1 MDVGGGG
8 GQLHLLVGGGDAA
21 VADVVADGVVE
32 EDGVL
37 RHHADVAP
45 DRRLTH
51 LTDREPTELMIER
64 WIGEDQPPQTSLP
77 VRGVRGLDHHQTGR
91 LAVTP
96 TGWNNP
102 PPQFPPLMTAHDS
115 RQEFRVDQ

>member
-37 RHHADVAP
+37 RHHADVGP

-51 LTDREPTELMIER
+51 LTDRETKLWLEPTELMTGR
-64 WIGEDQPPQTSLP
+64 WISED
-77 VRGVRGLDHHQTGR
+77 
-91 LAVTP
+91 
-96 TGWNNP
+96 
-102 PPQFPPLMTAHDS
+102 
-115 RQEFRVDQ
+115 